1 VWAVALGVVL
11 AALGLQVQ
19 YADSTRRCIQDSQDL
34 LALCQGPLDAWVT
47 PATLLAGCVLVA
59 IGLWLILA
67 RANGG
72 DPAR

>member
-19 YADSTRRCIQDSQDL
+19 YADSTGRCIQDSQDL
-34 LALCQGPLDAWVT
+34 LALCQGPLVT